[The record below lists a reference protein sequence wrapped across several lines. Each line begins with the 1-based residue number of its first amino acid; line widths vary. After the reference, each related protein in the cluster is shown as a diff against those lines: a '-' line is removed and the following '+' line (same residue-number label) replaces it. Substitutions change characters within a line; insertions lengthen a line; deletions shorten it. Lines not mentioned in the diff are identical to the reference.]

1 MLLTIPWA
9 GAMGSM
15 VASLLHKAHGNC
27 GHWEIIHDFS
37 SLVKEE
43 LPRVF

>member
-15 VASLLHKAHGNC
+15 VASLLHKANGNC
-27 GHWEIIHDFS
+27 SHLEIIYDFF

-43 LPRVF
+43 LPRLF